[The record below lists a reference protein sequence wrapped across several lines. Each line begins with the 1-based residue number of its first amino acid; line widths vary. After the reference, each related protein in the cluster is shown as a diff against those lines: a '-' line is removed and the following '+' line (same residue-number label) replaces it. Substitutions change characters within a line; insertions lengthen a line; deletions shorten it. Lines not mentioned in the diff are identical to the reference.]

1 MEEICCPIPTTES
14 LLKNRGKDNCKDG
27 KNEAI
32 KFLFGVFLALT
43 YAYLRTQCESFRKI
57 YISETHSFSNDI
69 SFPFEEL
76 LIIVESKFEV
86 KTRIYY
92 NNIVIES
99 SEKVINITD
108 EFKKKMFRI

>member
-57 YISETHSFSNDI
+57 YISET
-69 SFPFEEL
+69 
-76 LIIVESKFEV
+76 
-86 KTRIYY
+86 
-92 NNIVIES
+92 
-99 SEKVINITD
+99 
-108 EFKKKMFRI
+108 